1 MNTYEAKRAARI
13 ERLRSRADNA
23 RNGAAAAWKRYESI
37 ASHIPMGQPILVGH
51 HSEKR
56 HRRDI
61 ARIDTAARASV
72 ELSKAATDLD
82 RRADAAE
89 SNHAISSDDPN
100 AIDRLTE
107 KLRSLE
113 EAQTVMKG
121 VNAALRSGKTAEEIT
136 AAFPD
141 IIAGVGDK
149 RRKPDLT
156 RRTGFESFSLTNNN
170 AQIRNVKA
178 RIAQLSKQAV
188 AETPAPEQIG
198 DVRIEESE
206 NRVRVFFPGKP
217 SDAVRA
223 QLKSFGFKWSPT
235 AGAWQRH
242 AGTQAWYWARHIASI
257 FSTNNT

>member
-1 MNTYEAKRAARI
+1 MNDYEAKKQARI
-13 ERLRSRADNA
+13 ERIRDRADAA
-23 RNGAAAAWKRYESI
+23 RGEAAGRYS
-37 ASHIPMGQPILVGH
+37 SFRRTSDMIPLGQPILVGH
-51 HSEKR
+51 HSERR

-61 ARIDTAARASV
+61 ARMDAN
-72 ELSKAATDLD
+72 LSKMVQLQKHADELE
-82 RRADAAE
+82 RRAENAE
-89 SNHAISSDDPN
+89 SNRAISSDDPT
-100 AIDRLTE
+100 AIERLTE

-113 EAQTVMKG
+113 EAQRVMKG
-121 VNAALRSGKTAEEIT
+121 VNAGLRSGKTAEEIT

-141 IIAGVGDK
+141 IVAGVGEK
-149 RRKPDLT
+149 RRKPDLA
-156 RRTGFESFSLTNNN
+156 RRSGFESFSLTNNN
-170 AQIRNVKA
+170 AQIRSVKA

-217 SDAVRA
+217 SEDVRK

-242 AGTQAWYWARHIASI
+242 AGTQAWYWARHIATSVQP
-257 FSTNNT
+257 